1 MKRVLKD
8 QIRVYY
14 IIFVLYVIFLDI
26 KCQKTEEIETEM
38 TAVTLAFREI
48 QGGEVAALKAM
59 AGKADITLNTE
70 ETIPVMRKDIGQE
83 KETEGVVT

>member
-1 MKRVLKD
+1 
-8 QIRVYY
+8 
-14 IIFVLYVIFLDI
+14 
-26 KCQKTEEIETEM
+26 M
-38 TAVTLAFREI
+38 TAVTLVFREI
-48 QGGEVAALKAM
+48 QGGEVAVLKTM

>member
-1 MKRVLKD
+1 
-8 QIRVYY
+8 
-14 IIFVLYVIFLDI
+14 
-26 KCQKTEEIETEM
+26 M

-70 ETIPVMRKDIGQE
+70 ETIPVMRKDTGQE